1 MDLRSVMRGN
11 PGDTELL
18 KSKIIQALQ
27 NKPERHYFDP
37 DKIDIVRFMNM
48 TGGWDGWSVTALILG
63 WFKYAKI

>member
-1 MDLRSVMRGN
+1 MDLRSVMRSN

-18 KSKIIQALQ
+18 KSKIVHALQ

-48 TGGWDGWSVTALILG
+48 TGG
-63 WFKYAKI
+63 

>member
-1 MDLRSVMRGN
+1 MSTAWICARLCGGN

-18 KSKIIQALQ
+18 KSKIVHALQ

-48 TGGWDGWSVTALILG
+48 TGG
-63 WFKYAKI
+63 